1 MKILISLTYFS
12 PHKSGLTVYAERLSS
27 AMAESGHEVTV
38 LTSRHLPG
46 LPEFEQAC
54 GVNVIRVPVWFRISK
69 GVLMPGIIWKA
80 WHLVRQADVVN
91 LHIPQF
97 EGGLL
102 ALFAKLNQ
110 KRLVVTYQSDLE
122 MPKGIINKVA
132 GAVTGLMNMLAA
144 SLADAVVQMTQDFAD
159 HSRFL
164 QKFKTKVQVIPPP
177 IVVEQIT
184 GDDLLAFRHKHAI
197 SDHQVII
204 GMAARL
210 ASEKGVEYLV
220 EAMGEVLKVHPDARV
235 LFAGEYQNVIGEEVY
250 RDRIMPMIDY
260 LGKHWSFLGVDSQR
274 DRAAFYKVCNVLVL
288 PSINNTESLGMVQV
302 EALMSGTPVV
312 STDLPGVRQPAIQ
325 SGFGKVVPIKNSK
338 ALAEAILECLQ
349 KYPEKIDASSYTSKF
364 SPQHVAEAYL
374 TLFRSL

>member
-46 LPEFEQAC
+46 LPEFEQTC

>member
-46 LPEFEQAC
+46 LPEFEQTC

-164 QKFKTKVQVIPPP
+164 
-177 IVVEQIT
+177 
-184 GDDLLAFRHKHAI
+184 
-197 SDHQVII
+197 
-204 GMAARL
+204 
-210 ASEKGVEYLV
+210 
-220 EAMGEVLKVHPDARV
+220 
-235 LFAGEYQNVIGEEVY
+235 
-250 RDRIMPMIDY
+250 
-260 LGKHWSFLGVDSQR
+260 
-274 DRAAFYKVCNVLVL
+274 
-288 PSINNTESLGMVQV
+288 
-302 EALMSGTPVV
+302 
-312 STDLPGVRQPAIQ
+312 
-325 SGFGKVVPIKNSK
+325 
-338 ALAEAILECLQ
+338 
-349 KYPEKIDASSYTSKF
+349 
-364 SPQHVAEAYL
+364 
-374 TLFRSL
+374 

>member
-12 PHKSGLTVYAERLSS
+12 PHKSGLTVYAERL
-27 AMAESGHEVTV
+27 ATALAAIGHEVTV
-38 LTSRHLPG
+38 LTSRHLPT
-46 LPEFEQAC
+46 LPEFEQVD
-54 GVNVIRVPVWFRISK
+54 GVNIIRVPVWFRISK

-102 ALFAKLNQ
+102 ALFARLNH

-122 MPKGIINKVA
+122 MPKGIINKAA
-132 GAVTGLMNMLAA
+132 GAVTGLMNTIAA

-164 QKFKTKVQVIPPP
+164 QEFKTIVQVIPPP

-184 GDDLLAFRHKHAI
+184 GDVLLDFRQKHAI

-235 LFAGEYQNVIGEEVY
+235 LFAGEYQHVIGEEAY
-250 RDRIMPMIDY
+250 RDRIMPMIDL
-260 LGKHWSFLGVDSQR
+260 LGDHWSFLGVDSQK
-274 DRAAFYKVCNVLVL
+274 DRAAFYKACHVLVL

-338 ALAEAILECLQ
+338 ALAEAILECLE
-349 KYPEKIDASSYTSKF
+349 KYPEKIDASSYTSAF
-364 SPQHVAEAYL
+364 SPLNVADAYVA
-374 TLFRSL
+374 LFRSL

>member
-27 AMAESGHEVTV
+27 ALAESGHEVTV
-38 LTSRHLPG
+38 LTSRHFPG

-54 GVNVIRVPVWFRISK
+54 GVNIVRVPVWFRISK

-80 WHLVRQADVVN
+80 WHLVRQSDVVN

-97 EGGLL
+97 EGGLI
-102 ALFAKLNQ
+102 ALFAKLSQ

-122 MPKGIINKVA
+122 MPKGLINKAA
-132 GAVTGLMNMLAA
+132 GVVTGLMNTIAA
-144 SLADAVVQMTQDFAD
+144 SLADAVVQMTRDFAD
-159 HSRFL
+159 HSKFL
-164 QKFKTKVQVIPPP
+164 RKFKTKVQVIPPP

-184 GDDLLAFRHKHAI
+184 GNDLLAFRQKHALN
-197 SDHQVII
+197 DNQVII

-220 EAMGEVLKVHPDARV
+220 EAMGEVLKVYPDARV
-235 LFAGEYQNVIGEEVY
+235 LFAGEYQHVIGEETY
-250 RDRIMPMIDY
+250 KDRIMPMINL
-260 LGKHWSFLGVDSQR
+260 LGKHWSFLGVDSQKE
-274 DRAAFYKVCNVLVL
+274 RAAFYKTCNLLVL

-325 SGFGKVVPIKNSK
+325 SGFGNVVPIKDSK
-338 ALAEAILECLQ
+338 ALAEAILECLE
-349 KYPEKIDASSYTSKF
+349 KYPEKIDASSYTSSF
-364 SPQHVAEAYL
+364 SPQNVAEAYVA
-374 TLFRSL
+374 LFRSL

>member
-144 SLADAVVQMTQDFAD
+144 SLADTVVQMTQDFAD

>member
-46 LPEFEQAC
+46 LPEFEQTC

-164 QKFKTKVQVIPPP
+164 QKFKTKVQVIPPT